1 MMYEMTN
8 LDESPE
14 PSQRV
19 FAMTLVDELGLDE
32 AMQVCRDNSWY
43 NIWEIIRDA

>member
-1 MMYEMTN
+1 MTN
-8 LDESPE
+8 QDESPE

-32 AMQVCRDNSWY
+32 AMQICRDNSWY
-43 NIWEIIRDA
+43 SIWDILCDE